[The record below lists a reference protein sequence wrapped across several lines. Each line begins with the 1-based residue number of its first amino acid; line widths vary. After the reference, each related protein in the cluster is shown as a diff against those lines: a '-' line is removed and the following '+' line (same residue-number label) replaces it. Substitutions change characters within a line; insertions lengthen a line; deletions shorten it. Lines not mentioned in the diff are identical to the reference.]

1 MEKEYKPLV
10 LKKVREEQGHTV
22 RSLASEIGVHYS
34 LISYWEYGKKKPRSA
49 NRAKLEK
56 ALGMTA
62 EELFK
67 ELEEED
73 DNEGK

>member
-1 MEKEYKPLV
+1 MEENKPLV
-10 LKKVREEQGHTV
+10 LKKVREEQGFTL

-56 ALGMTA
+56 ALGMKS
-62 EELFK
+62 EDLFK
-67 ELEEED
+67 EMEEED

>member
-1 MEKEYKPLV
+1 MDEKKESKPLNLQKIRV
-10 LKKVREEQGHTV
+10 EKGHTL

-49 NRAKLEK
+49 NLMRLEK
-56 ALGMTA
+56 ALNTPGQ
-62 EELFK
+62 ELFK

-73 DNEGK
+73 GE

>member
-1 MEKEYKPLV
+1 MEENKPLV
-10 LKKVREEQGHTV
+10 LKKVREEQGFTL

-56 ALGMTA
+56 ALGMKS
-62 EELFK
+62 EDLFK
-67 ELEEED
+67 EMEEED
-73 DNEGK
+73 DNEGE

>member
-1 MEKEYKPLV
+1 MDEKKESKPLNLQKIRV
-10 LKKVREEQGHTV
+10 EKGHTL

-49 NRAKLEK
+49 NLMRLEK
-56 ALGMTA
+56 ALNTPG

-67 ELEEED
+67 ELEED
-73 DNEGK
+73 DGK

>member
-1 MEKEYKPLV
+1 MDDSKENKPLN
-10 LKKVREEQGHTV
+10 LQKVRVDKGHTL

-49 NRAKLEK
+49 NLMRLEK
-56 ALGMTA
+56 ALNTPGK
-62 EELFK
+62 ELFK

-73 DNEGK
+73 GE

>member
-1 MEKEYKPLV
+1 MDDSKENKPLN
-10 LKKVREEQGHTV
+10 LQKVRVDKGHTL

-49 NRAKLEK
+49 NLMRLEK
-56 ALGMTA
+56 ALDTPGQ
-62 EELFK
+62 ELFK

-73 DNEGK
+73 GE

>member
-1 MEKEYKPLV
+1 MDEKKESKPLNLQKIRV
-10 LKKVREEQGHTV
+10 EKGHTL

-49 NRAKLEK
+49 NLMRLEK
-56 ALGMTA
+56 ALDTPGQ
-62 EELFK
+62 ELFK

-73 DNEGK
+73 GE

>member
-1 MEKEYKPLV
+1 MEENKPLV
-10 LKKVREEQGHTV
+10 LKKVREEQGFTL

-56 ALGMTA
+56 ALGMKS
-62 EELFK
+62 EDLFK
-67 ELEEED
+67 EIEEED

>member
-34 LISYWEYGKKKPRSA
+34 LISYWEYGKKKPRPA
-49 NRAKLEK
+49 NRTKLENV
-56 ALGMTA
+56 LGMKS
-62 EELFK
+62 EDLFK
-67 ELEEED
+67 EQEN
-73 DNEGK
+73 DNE

>member
-1 MEKEYKPLV
+1 MEENKPLV
-10 LKKVREEQGHTV
+10 LKKVREEQGFTL

-34 LISYWEYGKKKPRSA
+34 LISYWEYGKKKPRSS

-56 ALGMTA
+56 ALGMKS
-62 EELFK
+62 EDLFK
-67 ELEEED
+67 EMEEED

>member
-73 DNEGK
+73 DNGGK